1 MKDPILRA
9 LIKYNRSFER
19 LSDGT
24 LIIHPMKQEQC
35 LELAF
40 GMTGTVE
47 WNPSPEQIEVASWF
61 NRRPTT
67 VWSPQEQRKWK
78 EVAAS
83 FKFEGDEWEALRWYY
98 AKSGCPY
105 LRKDL
110 VTLLNNWN
118 GEVDRAL
125 QYDPSKK

>member
-1 MKDPILRA
+1 MRTDPIIKA
-9 LIKYNRSFER
+9 LLKHGRPFEV
-19 LSDGT
+19 LANGEILVKPAQAQT
-24 LIIHPMKQEQC
+24 
-35 LELAF
+35 ELFARIEEP
-40 GMTGTVE
+40 E
-47 WNPSPEQIEVASWF
+47 WSPSPEQIEVASWF

-67 VWSPQEQRKWK
+67 IWSPQEQRKWK

-98 AKSGCPY
+98 TKSGCPY

-118 GEVDRAL
+118 GEVDRSL
-125 QYDPSKK
+125 QYDPSL

>member
-1 MKDPILRA
+1 MRTDPIIKA
-9 LIKYNRSFER
+9 LLKHGRPFEVLANGEILVKPAKLDQPELILVQGG
-19 LSDGT
+19 LS
-24 LIIHPMKQEQC
+24 
-35 LELAF
+35 
-40 GMTGTVE
+40 

-125 QYDPSKK
+125 QYDPGKK

>member
-1 MKDPILRA
+1 MRTDPIIKA
-9 LIKYNRSFER
+9 LLKHGRPFEV
-19 LSDGT
+19 LANGEILVKPAQAQT
-24 LIIHPMKQEQC
+24 
-35 LELAF
+35 ELFARIEEP
-40 GMTGTVE
+40 E

-78 EVAAS
+78 EVASS
-83 FKFEGDEWEALRWYY
+83 FKFQGDEWEALRWYY
-98 AKSGCPY
+98 AKSGCLY

>member
-1 MKDPILRA
+1 MKHGRPFEVLANGEILVKPA
-9 LIKYNRSFER
+9 QAQ
-19 LSDGT
+19 T
-24 LIIHPMKQEQC
+24 
-35 LELAF
+35 ELFARIEEP
-40 GMTGTVE
+40 E
-47 WNPSPEQIEVASWF
+47 WNPSSEQIEVASWF
-61 NRRPTT
+61 GRRPTT

-110 VTLLNNWN
+110 ATLLNNWN